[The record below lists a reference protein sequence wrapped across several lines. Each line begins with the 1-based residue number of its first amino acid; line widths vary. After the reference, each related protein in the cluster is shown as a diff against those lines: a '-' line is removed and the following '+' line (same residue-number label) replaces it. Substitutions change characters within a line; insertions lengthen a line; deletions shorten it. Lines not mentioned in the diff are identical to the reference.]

1 MCVTEI
7 KPETYSL
14 AFLTA
19 ISYGLAFKATDRS
32 PTYSLMMSRIYRAGS
47 STLAFETETVQFL
60 ATTEDLVEGQSNVI
74 ITKCKIR
81 NIGKESA

>member
-1 MCVTEI
+1 VCVTEI

-19 ISYGLAFKATDRS
+19 ISHGLAFKATDRS
-32 PTYSLMMSRIYRAGS
+32 STYLMTSGIYRAGS

-60 ATTEDLVEGQSNVI
+60 PTTEDLVEGQSNVI